1 MIVRLRALHKNTPNK
16 TSQRRFDLSYRYF
29 KFLGDRTKLKG
40 YDRIKYKFKMFTNVK
55 SKMDV
60 VFGAQVLQL
69 VLVGYIF
76 ISLMRFKEINT
87 RFYLF
92 LLFGLIVFQMVVP
105 PLFRRYLNAAD
116 NMKVTVGNSTTSTG
130 PAGVKRT

>member
-1 MIVRLRALHKNTPNK
+1 
-16 TSQRRFDLSYRYF
+16 
-29 KFLGDRTKLKG
+29 
-40 YDRIKYKFKMFTNVK
+40 
-55 SKMDV
+55 MDI
-60 VFGAQVLQL
+60 VFGSQVLQL

-76 ISLMRFKEINT
+76 ISLMSFKEINT

-116 NMKVTVGNSTTSTG
+116 NMEVTVG
-130 PAGVKRT
+130 

>member
-1 MIVRLRALHKNTPNK
+1 
-16 TSQRRFDLSYRYF
+16 
-29 KFLGDRTKLKG
+29 
-40 YDRIKYKFKMFTNVK
+40 
-55 SKMDV
+55 MDV

-76 ISLMRFKEINT
+76 ISLMSFKEINT

-116 NMKVTVGNSTTSTG
+116 NMKAT
-130 PAGVKRT
+130 

>member
-1 MIVRLRALHKNTPNK
+1 MEI
-16 TSQRRFDLSYRYF
+16 
-29 KFLGDRTKLKG
+29 
-40 YDRIKYKFKMFTNVK
+40 
-55 SKMDV
+55 V

-76 ISLMRFKEINT
+76 ISLMSFKEINT

-116 NMKVTVGNSTTSTG
+116 NMKGTVGESTSWNG
-130 PAGVKRT
+130 PMGVKGT